1 MTRLFGRKRKKM
13 NKRQLI
19 KKYYNSRAACQ
30 VLACLLTN
38 PELVKSKEL
47 PVSQDDFIHPL
58 HQLVFGVAFDLSHKG
73 VKTIRL
79 TEIENHLNATSP
91 ISYERFVNQQGEE
104 WVQKILMDCEM
115 GNYEHYYW
123 VVRKLS
129 CLRAYITQGM
139 DVAGLLDYTQV
150 DPLLIEQ
157 QEEVL
162 FKMSINEI
170 IRYFDR
176 KSLNAKEQFVVTNNE
191 GGKVGEDARVIR
203 EQLKESPPFGYSFE
217 SEYLNTLAY
226 GLRIGALY
234 VESRESGLGK

>member
-1 MTRLFGRKRKKM
+1 MKM
-13 NKRQLI
+13 NKRQVI

-30 VLACLLTN
+30 VLGCLLTN

-47 PVSQDDFIHPL
+47 PISQDDFINPL
-58 HQLVFGVAFDLSHKG
+58 HQVIFGVAYDLAHKG

-79 TEIENHLNATSP
+79 AEIENHLNATSP
-91 ISYERFVNQQGEE
+91 VSYERFMNQQGDE
-104 WVQKILMDCEM
+104 WVQKVLMDSEI

-123 VVRKLS
+123 IVRKLS
-129 CLRAYITQGM
+129 CLRAYLQQGM

-150 DPLLIEQ
+150 DPTLIEQ
-157 QEEVL
+157 QEEK
-162 FKMSINEI
+162 FFTMSMNDI

-176 KSLNAKEQFVVTNNE
+176 KSLNAKEQFVVSSNE
-191 GGKVGEDARVIR
+191 GGKIGRNSEEIR
-203 EQLKESPPFGYSFE
+203 RRLKESPPFGYTFE

-234 VESRESGLGK
+234 VESRNSGCGK